1 MELKSILTGLEGLKV
16 KGNLDI
22 DINEIKSNSK
32 EVQENDMFVA
42 IKGFDT
48 NGHEHIKEAI
58 KNGAKVILAQ
68 EDEIDKIGL
77 NEIPDNVVLILA
89 KNTRY
94 ALATSACN
102 FYKNPSK
109 KMKLIGVTGT

>member
-42 IKGFDT
+42 IKGFNTD
-48 NGHEHIKEAI
+48 GHEWILEAI
-58 KNGAKVILAQ
+58 KNGAKAILAQ
-68 EDEIDKIGL
+68 ETDIHKDLLK
-77 NEIPDNVVLILA
+77 EIPEDVTLVLTD
-89 KNTRY
+89 NTRY
-94 ALATSACN
+94 ALAICACN
-102 FYKNPSK
+102 FYGNPSK
-109 KMKLIGVTGT
+109 RM